1 MTASQSAVV
10 SATTRTGWQARTS
23 RVIQFPLVRMVLAVI
38 IVSAA
43 LNGTSA
49 ALKAAGL
56 SPVAGSPHRVPLL
69 LLYTVATIAIV
80 HLAYLLYVRLVERR
94 QLTEFTVHGAATE
107 LGFGALT
114 GMLLFAITIGVLWAG
129 GLYHV
134 AGTNT
139 WTAMAQPLLLAAGAA
154 YVEELIVRG
163 ILFRNIE
170 DMLGSW
176 IALAITATIFGLLHM
191 ANPHATIVAAVAIAL
206 EAGVLLGAAY
216 LATRRLWLAIGIHF
230 GWNFVQGGIFGVAV
244 SGVTSNGLLRGEL
257 HGPPLLSGGSFGAE
271 GSVIA
276 VVACLAV
283 AIPLIRIAQRRGH
296 LSPPMWQRRPAVSDI
311 PGAAG
316 SST

>member
-10 SATTRTGWQARTS
+10 SAITRTGRQTRIKRAIR
-23 RVIQFPLVRMVLAVI
+23 FPLVRILIALI
-38 IVSAA
+38 IVSAT
-43 LNGTSA
+43 LNGTRA
-49 ALKAAGL
+49 ALRAAGL
-56 SPVAGSPHRVPLL
+56 SPVAGSPHRIQLL
-69 LLYTVATIAIV
+69 LLYTVATIVVV

-94 QLTEFTVHGAATE
+94 QLTEFTARGAATE
-107 LGFGALT
+107 LGYGALT
-114 GMLLFAITIGVLWAG
+114 GMLLFAITIGVLRAG
-129 GLYHV
+129 GWYHV
-134 AGTNT
+134 TGTNA

-163 ILFRNIE
+163 ILFQKIE

-176 IALAITATIFGLLHM
+176 TALALTAIIFGLLHM
-191 ANPHATIVAAVAIAL
+191 ANPHATIVAAIAIAL

-296 LSPPMWQRRPAVSDI
+296 ISPPMWQRRPAVSDV

-316 SST
+316 SSA